1 MSRFEHMKPT
11 ASATR
16 PNSGFAF
23 PPFTLGQVLFKT
35 VQTLLS
41 YRHKVTSVGLIS

>member
-1 MSRFEHMKPT
+1 MSRFEHMKPA
-11 ASATR
+11 ASATPAKLR
-16 PNSGFAF
+16 FCIPAVQ
-23 PPFTLGQVLFKT
+23 PGQVLFKT